1 MQAQESNMCPDTCS
15 AEQLTKHTRCL
26 GEKQLLVLH
35 TLKSLFFNPMLLMT
49 LLGVGGAFVFPNGL
63 PEVIASVL
71 RVFGQSF
78 SATALFLLGLKIV
91 GQGSSLRGAGFL
103 LPGILIL
110 VKM

>member
-1 MQAQESNMCPDTCS
+1 MAKRN
-15 AEQLTKHTRCL
+15 RCL
-26 GEKQLLVLH
+26 NEKSLLILN
-35 TLKSLFFNPMLLMT
+35 TFKSLFFNPLLLMT
-49 LLGVGGAFVFPNGL
+49 LLGVAGSFIFPNGL
-63 PEVIASVL
+63 PEMAASVL

-91 GQGSSLRGAGFL
+91 GQGNSLKGSGFL